1 MVPNPTPLEIRIE
14 KSENWIP
21 WKLKPSTLIKSQRQ
35 RLMSKVR
42 IHIMRG
48 HSVLIKVPRWSEPEE
63 FWKQTLKGMGSTLKL
78 RGPAPQLSLNESWM
92 KVLQDL
98 GHVTDSQ
105 TILKFIAERG
115 GFRVA
120 LRESIEHLQVNV
132 VLISNAERWPLTILD
147 DLQEVWNET
156 NPTTKIP
163 LLISGAL
170 NGGLTKHQFW
180 LPDLTKSEALEYLGV
195 PDTPEIM
202 GHINRS
208 GGVPSLLKT
217 LKPMVEQGILKK
229 SLIDQIWL
237 PVLEEVQ
244 QIRDQLSTDSR
255 QYLRLVSI
263 IKSGAQPF
271 IAGLD
276 QPLVEAGLIRKKHQG
291 IAVFSVLRA
300 QVFAQGIN

>member
-1 MVPNPTPLEIRIE
+1 MVPNRTPLEIRIE
-14 KSENWIP
+14 KSEKWIP
-21 WKLKPSTLIKSQRQ
+21 RNLKPSSLLKTQRQ
-35 RLMSKVR
+35 RLISKVR
-42 IHIMRG
+42 IHILRG

-63 FWKQTLKGMGSTLKL
+63 FWKQTLNGMGATLIL

-105 TILKFIAERG
+105 TVLKFIAERS
-115 GFRVA
+115 GFRTA
-120 LRESIEHLQVNV
+120 LKESIEELQVNV

-147 DLQEVWNET
+147 DLQEVWNEI
-156 NPTTKIP
+156 NSPTRIP

-170 NGGLTKHQFW
+170 NGGVTKHQFW
-180 LPDLTKSEALEYLGV
+180 LPDLTRAEALDYIGV
-195 PDTPEIM
+195 PNTPEIM
-202 GHINRS
+202 EHINRS
-208 GGVPSLLKT
+208 GGVPSLLKA
-217 LKPMVEQGILKK
+217 LKPMVEQGIFKK

-263 IKSGAQPF
+263 IKSGAQPY

-276 QPLVEAGLIRKKHQG
+276 QPLVEAGLIRKKYQG
-291 IAVFSVLRA
+291 LSVISVLRA
-300 QVFAQGIN
+300 PVFAQGIN